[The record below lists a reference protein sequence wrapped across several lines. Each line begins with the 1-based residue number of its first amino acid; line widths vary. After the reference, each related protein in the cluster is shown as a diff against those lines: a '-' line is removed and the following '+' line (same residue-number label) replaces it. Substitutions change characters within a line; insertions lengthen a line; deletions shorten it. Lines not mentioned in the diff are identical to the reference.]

1 MQQRFLYLWL
11 THWKTDC
18 QKISTSTPDHPRKQG
33 KPVSA
38 KATPEDQPKT
48 AVEIAHV
55 ITRVDHKG
63 VLVCGLNAAANK
75 AGLHGG
81 MRLSDAR
88 SILPDLQDTP
98 EDTELC
104 QGQLARLIRFLDR
117 YSPWVAPDRELH
129 ANGVNGDAGIWLEIT
144 GGSHL
149 FGGEKAMITQ
159 MRRDVN
165 MLGFSARIAIADTA
179 GAAWAAARC
188 HPGPENERILSLPA
202 DHAIAAGFPVSCL
215 RLSNDIIAL
224 LSRLGL
230 KQLGDITP
238 LPRANITTRL
248 GPDMLHRLDQFYGR
262 LPEHLNFELPDHP
275 WLIRQSFGEPLGDAA
290 NLAHAVEMIM
300 EKLCSNLRADNLG
313 LRRLI
318 LRCVRVDGQ
327 THTTTTTTG
336 TPCQSASHILRL
348 LAEKIPGV
356 DTGFGIEHVIL
367 YAPWV
372 EHVAFRQVRL
382 DRKQDDNSDT
392 IALAQLLDRIN
403 HHLGPRDILYRPAH
417 HASHL
422 PERAAIRQSPTGQA
436 KSSRLDDAPLPRR
449 PIRLIDPPEPVDV
462 MERTPSGAPSKL
474 RWRKM
479 MIDVLRADGPER
491 ICPEWWGHLDRDN
504 YALSQMTR
512 DYFRI
517 CDQNGRMLWLFRSG
531 HAGQDIWSVHGL
543 FAG

>member
-1 MQQRFLYLWL
+1 M
-11 THWKTDC
+11 
-18 QKISTSTPDHPRKQG
+18 RKA
-33 KPVSA
+33 PSLDV
-38 KATPEDQPKT
+38 P
-48 AVEIAHV
+48 HV

-63 VLVCGLNAAANK
+63 VFVCGLNKAAYK
-75 AGLHGG
+75 AGVHGG

-88 SILPDLQDTP
+88 SILPDLQNTSEQPDIYETHL
-98 EDTELC
+98 THM
-104 QGQLARLIRFLDR
+104 IRGMDR

-129 ANGVNGDAGIWLEIT
+129 DRTLNGDAGLWLEIT

-149 FGGEKAMITQ
+149 FGGEGAMIAHIL
-159 MRRDVN
+159 RD
-165 MLGFSARIAIADTA
+165 MKSRGYGARVAIADTA

-188 HPGPENERILSLPA
+188 HPGQASDRILSLPA
-202 DHAIAAGFPVSCL
+202 DHAIAAGFPVSSL
-215 RLSNDIIAL
+215 RLSDDVIAL

-230 KQLGDITP
+230 KHLGDITP

-248 GPDMLHRLDQFYGR
+248 GPDVLHRLDQFYGR

-290 NLAHAVEMIM
+290 NLAHAVESMM
-300 EKLCSNLRADNLG
+300 EKLCSGLRADNLG

-327 THTTTTTTG
+327 AHTITTTTG
-336 TPCQSASHILRL
+336 IPCQSASHILRL
-348 LAEKIPGV
+348 LAEKVPGV
-356 DTGFGIEHVIL
+356 DTGFGVEHVIL
-367 YAPWV
+367 YASWV

-382 DRKQDDNSDT
+382 DRKQDDSSDT
-392 IALAQLLDRIN
+392 IALAQLLDRIS

-422 PERAAIRQSPTGQA
+422 PERAAIRQSPTGAARQP
-436 KSSRLDDAPLPRR
+436 SRLADAPLPRR
-449 PIRLIDPPEPVDV
+449 PVRLIDPPEPVDV
-462 MERTPSGAPSKL
+462 IERTASGAPSKL

-479 MIDVLRADGPER
+479 MIDVLRAEGPER
-491 ICPEWWGHLDRDN
+491 ICPEWWENLDRDN
-504 YALSQMTR
+504 YALSYMTR

>member
-18 QKISTSTPDHPRKQG
+18 ERLRQKTGTPTPDQPREADSQKAAP
-33 KPVSA
+33 KTL
-38 KATPEDQPKT
+38 ATP
-48 AVEIAHV
+48 HV
-55 ITRVDHKG
+55 ITRSDHKG
-63 VLVCGLNAAANK
+63 VLVCGLNAAAQK

-88 SILPDLQDTP
+88 SILPDLQDSP

-104 QGQLARLIRFLDR
+104 EGKFARLVRFMDR
-117 YSPWVAPDRELH
+117 YSPWIAPDRELH
-129 ANGVNGDAGIWLEIT
+129 AHGLHGDAGMWLEIT

-149 FGGEKAMITQ
+149 FGGESDMIKQ
-159 MRRDVN
+159 ILRD
-165 MLGFSARIAIADTA
+165 MKSQGTAARVAIADTA

-188 HPGPENERILSLPA
+188 HPGASYERILSLPR
-202 DHAIAAGFPVSCL
+202 DHAVAAGFPVSCL
-215 RLSNDIIAL
+215 RLSDDISAV

-248 GPDMLHRLDQFYGR
+248 GPDVLHRLDQFYGR
-262 LPEHLNFELPDHP
+262 LPEHLNFELPDTP
-275 WLIRQSFGEPLGDAA
+275 WLIKQGFGEPLGSADT
-290 NLAHAVEMIM
+290 LAHAIESMVAD
-300 EKLCSNLRADNLG
+300 LCAKLRAENLG

-318 LRCVRVDGQ
+318 VRSIRVDGHP
-327 THTTTTTTG
+327 HTITTTTG
-336 TPCQSASHILRL
+336 TACQSESHVLRL
-348 LAEKIPGV
+348 LAEKMPGV
-356 DTGFGIEHVIL
+356 DTGFGIEQVIV

-382 DRKQDDNSDT
+382 DRKNDDSSDT
-392 IALAQLLDRIN
+392 IALAQLLDRIA
-403 HHLGPRDILYRPAH
+403 HHLGPKDILYRPAH

-422 PERAAIRQSPTGQA
+422 PERAAIRQSPTGPA
-436 KSSRLDDAPLPRR
+436 KPARLLDAPLPKR

-462 MERTPSGAPSKL
+462 MERSASGAPTKL

-479 MIDVLRADGPER
+479 VIEVLRADGPER
-491 ICPEWWGHLDRDN
+491 ICPEWWDYLDRDN

-517 CDQNGRMLWLFRSG
+517 CDQQGRMIWLFRSG